1 MTESAHCHSQAARA
15 KSARASR
22 QARLSRPALMA
33 ALATMLCAPLVQGA
47 GVTAQTVADGLQ
59 HPWAVAFLPDGHF
72 LVTERPGRMRVVAP
86 DGRLQPALAGLPE
99 VAAGG
104 QGGLLDVITD
114 SAFASN
120 RTIYFCF
127 SEPGQ
132 GTTNSTAL
140 ARARLSDDLT
150 RLEDVK
156 VIFSQQPKY
165 RSSLHFGCRIV
176 ERQVAGKPDGSLFLT
191 LGDRFSRRDDAQT
204 LDNHHGKIVRVGK
217 DGSVPKDNPFV
228 GKAGALPEIWSYGHR
243 NAQGATLA
251 PDGGF
256 WMHEHGARGGDEINL
271 PQPGRNYGWPQI
283 SHGVNY
289 DGSAVGGGRSSQPG
303 MEQPLHHWT
312 PSIAPSGMAF
322 LTSDRYGAAWQ
333 GNLFVG
339 SLKFQYLNRIELK
352 DGKVVAE
359 HKLLEEVGQRMRDVR
374 QGPDGL
380 LYVVTDSP
388 SGRLIRVLPDR

>member
-1 MTESAHCHSQAARA
+1 
-15 KSARASR
+15 
-22 QARLSRPALMA
+22 MA
-33 ALATMLCAPLVQGA
+33 PTFPSTTAPFVLAGLLALAAAPSVAQSQPSPK
-47 GVTAQTVADGLQ
+47 AQTVASGLQ
-59 HPWAVAFLPDGHF
+59 NPWAVAFLPDGRF
-72 LVTERPGRMRVVAP
+72 LVTERPGRLRVVNA
-86 DGRLQPALAGLPE
+86 DGQVQPAVQGLPE

-127 SEPGQ
+127 SEPGK

-140 ARARLSDDLT
+140 ARARLSQDAK

-156 VIFSQQPKY
+156 VIFSQQPKF
-165 RSSLHFGCRIV
+165 SSTAHFGCRIV
-176 ERQVAGKPDGSLFLT
+176 ERPDGTLFLT

-204 LDNHHGKIVRVGK
+204 LDNHHGKVVRVAK
-217 DGSVPKDNPFV
+217 DGAIPKDNPFV

-243 NAQGATLA
+243 NSQGATLA
-251 PDGGF
+251 PDGSL
-256 WMHEHGARGGDEINL
+256 WTHEHGARGGDEINR
-271 PQPGRNYGWPQI
+271 PQPGKNYGWPQV
-283 SHGVNY
+283 SFGVNY
-289 DGSAVGGGRSSQPG
+289 DGSKIGSGDSAAPG
-303 MEQPLHHWT
+303 LEPPLHHWT

-322 LTSDRYGAAWQ
+322 LTSDRYGASWK

-339 SLKFQYLNRIELK
+339 SLKFEYLDRIELK

-359 HKLLEEVGQRMRDVR
+359 HKLLEDVGQRIRDVR

-388 SGRLIRVLPDR
+388 SGKLLRLLPN

>member
-1 MTESAHCHSQAARA
+1 
-15 KSARASR
+15 
-22 QARLSRPALMA
+22 MA
-33 ALATMLCAPLVQGA
+33 PTFPSTTAPFVLAGLLALAAAPSVAQSQPSPK
-47 GVTAQTVADGLQ
+47 AQTVASGLQ
-59 HPWAVAFLPDGHF
+59 NPWAVAFLPDGRF
-72 LVTERPGRMRVVAP
+72 LVTERPGRLRVVNA
-86 DGRLQPALAGLPE
+86 DGQVQPAVQGLPE

-127 SEPGQ
+127 SEPGK

-140 ARARLSDDLT
+140 ARARLSQDAK

-156 VIFSQQPKY
+156 VIFSQQPKF
-165 RSSLHFGCRIV
+165 SSTAHFGCRIV
-176 ERQVAGKPDGSLFLT
+176 ERPDGTLFLT

-204 LDNHHGKIVRVGK
+204 LDNHHGKVVRVAK
-217 DGSVPKDNPFV
+217 DGAIPKDNPFV

-243 NAQGATLA
+243 NSQGATLA
-251 PDGGF
+251 PDGSL
-256 WMHEHGARGGDEINL
+256 WTHEHGARGGDEINR
-271 PQPGRNYGWPQI
+271 PQAGKNHGWPLV
-283 SHGVNY
+283 SFGVNY
-289 DGSAVGGGRSSQPG
+289 DGSKIGSGDSAAPG
-303 MEQPLHHWT
+303 LEPPLHHWT
-312 PSIAPSGMAF
+312 PSIAPSGIAF
-322 LTSDRYGAAWQ
+322 LTSDRYGAGWK

-339 SLKFQYLNRIELK
+339 SLKFEYLDRIELK

-359 HKLLEEVGQRMRDVR
+359 HKLLEDVGQRIRDVR

-388 SGRLIRVLPDR
+388 SGKLLRLLPN

>member
-1 MTESAHCHSQAARA
+1 
-15 KSARASR
+15 
-22 QARLSRPALMA
+22 MA
-33 ALATMLCAPLVQGA
+33 PTFPSTTAPFVLAGLLALAAAPSVAQSPPSPK
-47 GVTAQTVADGLQ
+47 AQTVASGLQ
-59 HPWAVAFLPDGHF
+59 NPWAVAFLPDGRF
-72 LVTERPGRMRVVAP
+72 LVTERPGRLRVVNA
-86 DGRLQPALAGLPE
+86 DGQVQPAVQGLPE

-127 SEPGQ
+127 SEPGK

-140 ARARLSDDLT
+140 ARARLSQDAK

-156 VIFSQQPKY
+156 VIFSQQPKF
-165 RSSLHFGCRIV
+165 SSTAHFGCRIV
-176 ERQVAGKPDGSLFLT
+176 ERPDGTLFLT

-204 LDNHHGKIVRVGK
+204 LDNHHGKVVRVAK
-217 DGSVPKDNPFV
+217 DGAVPKDNPFV

-243 NAQGATLA
+243 NSQGATLA
-251 PDGGF
+251 PDGSL
-256 WMHEHGARGGDEINL
+256 WTHEHGARGGDEINR
-271 PQPGRNYGWPQI
+271 PQPGKNYGWPQV
-283 SHGVNY
+283 SFGVNY
-289 DGSAVGGGRSSQPG
+289 DGSKIGSGDSAAPG
-303 MEQPLHHWT
+303 LEPPLHHWT

-322 LTSDRYGAAWQ
+322 LTSDRYGAGWK

-339 SLKFQYLNRIELK
+339 SLKFEYLDRIELK

-359 HKLLEEVGQRMRDVR
+359 HKLLEDVGQRIRDVR

-388 SGRLIRVLPDR
+388 SGKLIRLLPN

>member
-1 MTESAHCHSQAARA
+1 
-15 KSARASR
+15 
-22 QARLSRPALMA
+22 MA
-33 ALATMLCAPLVQGA
+33 PTFPSTTAPFVLAGLLALAAAPRVAQSQPSPK
-47 GVTAQTVADGLQ
+47 AQTVASGLQ
-59 HPWAVAFLPDGHF
+59 NPWAVAFLPDGRF
-72 LVTERPGRMRVVAP
+72 LVTERPGRLRVVNA
-86 DGRLQPALAGLPE
+86 DGQVQPAVQGLPE

-127 SEPGQ
+127 SEPGK

-140 ARARLSDDLT
+140 ARARLSQDAK

-156 VIFSQQPKY
+156 VIFSQQPKF
-165 RSSLHFGCRIV
+165 SSTAHFGCRIV
-176 ERQVAGKPDGSLFLT
+176 ERPDGTLFLT

-204 LDNHHGKIVRVGK
+204 LDNHHGKVVRVAK
-217 DGSVPKDNPFV
+217 DGAVPKDNPFV

-243 NAQGATLA
+243 NSQGATLA
-251 PDGGF
+251 PDGSL
-256 WMHEHGARGGDEINL
+256 WTHEHGARGGDEINR
-271 PQPGRNYGWPQI
+271 PQAGKNHGWPQV
-283 SHGVNY
+283 SFGVNY
-289 DGSAVGGGRSSQPG
+289 DGSKIGSGDSAAPG
-303 MEQPLHHWT
+303 LEPPLHHWT

-322 LTSDRYGAAWQ
+322 LTSDRYGAGWK

-339 SLKFQYLNRIELK
+339 SLKFEHLDRIELK

-359 HKLLEEVGQRMRDVR
+359 HKLLEDVGQRIRDVR

-388 SGRLIRVLPDR
+388 SGKLLRLLPN

>member
-1 MTESAHCHSQAARA
+1 
-15 KSARASR
+15 
-22 QARLSRPALMA
+22 MA
-33 ALATMLCAPLVQGA
+33 PTFPSTTAPFVLAGLLALAAAPSVAQSQPSPK
-47 GVTAQTVADGLQ
+47 AQTVASGLQ
-59 HPWAVAFLPDGHF
+59 NPWAVAFLPDGRF
-72 LVTERPGRMRVVAP
+72 LVTERPGRLRVVNA
-86 DGRLQPALAGLPE
+86 DGQVQPAVQGLPE

-127 SEPGQ
+127 SEPGK

-140 ARARLSDDLT
+140 ARARLSQDAR

-156 VIFSQQPKY
+156 VIFSQQPKF
-165 RSSLHFGCRIV
+165 SSTAHFGCRIV
-176 ERQVAGKPDGSLFLT
+176 ERPDGTLFLT

-204 LDNHHGKIVRVGK
+204 LDNHHGKVVRVGK
-217 DGSVPKDNPFV
+217 DGAIPKDNPFV

-243 NAQGATLA
+243 NSQGATLA
-251 PDGGF
+251 PDGSL
-256 WMHEHGARGGDEINL
+256 WTHEHGARGGDEINR
-271 PQPGRNYGWPQI
+271 PQPGKNYGWPQV
-283 SHGVNY
+283 SFGVNY
-289 DGSAVGGGRSSQPG
+289 DGSKIGSGDSAAPG
-303 MEQPLHHWT
+303 LEPPLHHWT

-322 LTSDRYGAAWQ
+322 LTSERYGAGWK

-339 SLKFQYLNRIELK
+339 SLKFEYLDRIELK

-359 HKLLEEVGQRMRDVR
+359 HKLLEDVGQRIRDVR

-388 SGRLIRVLPDR
+388 SGKLLRLLPN

>member
-1 MTESAHCHSQAARA
+1 
-15 KSARASR
+15 
-22 QARLSRPALMA
+22 MA
-33 ALATMLCAPLVQGA
+33 PTFPSTTAPFVLAGLLALAAAPSVAQSQPSPK
-47 GVTAQTVADGLQ
+47 AQTVASGLQ
-59 HPWAVAFLPDGHF
+59 NPWAVAFLPDGRF
-72 LVTERPGRMRVVAP
+72 LVTERPGRLRVVNA
-86 DGRLQPALAGLPE
+86 DGQVQPAVQGLPE

-127 SEPGQ
+127 SEPGK

-140 ARARLSDDLT
+140 ARARLSQDAR

-156 VIFSQQPKY
+156 VIFSQQPKF
-165 RSSLHFGCRIV
+165 SSAAHFGCRIV
-176 ERQVAGKPDGSLFLT
+176 ERPDGTLFLT

-204 LDNHHGKIVRVGK
+204 LDNHHGKVVRVAK
-217 DGSVPKDNPFV
+217 DGAVPKDNPFV

-243 NAQGATLA
+243 NSQGATLA
-251 PDGGF
+251 PDGSL
-256 WMHEHGARGGDEINL
+256 WTHEHGARGGDEINR
-271 PQPGRNYGWPQI
+271 PQAGKNYGWPQV
-283 SHGVNY
+283 SFGVNY
-289 DGSAVGGGRSSQPG
+289 DGSKIGSGDSAAPG
-303 MEQPLHHWT
+303 LEPPLHHWT

-322 LTSDRYGAAWQ
+322 LTSDRYGAGWK

-339 SLKFQYLNRIELK
+339 SLKFEYLDRIELK
-352 DGKVVAE
+352 DGKVMAE
-359 HKLLEEVGQRMRDVR
+359 HKLLEDVGQRIRDVR

-388 SGRLIRVLPDR
+388 SGKLLRLLPN

>member
-1 MTESAHCHSQAARA
+1 
-15 KSARASR
+15 
-22 QARLSRPALMA
+22 MA
-33 ALATMLCAPLVQGA
+33 PTFPSTTAPFVLAGLLALAAAPSVAQSQPSPK
-47 GVTAQTVADGLQ
+47 AQTVASGLQ
-59 HPWAVAFLPDGHF
+59 NPWAVAFLPDGRF
-72 LVTERPGRMRVVAP
+72 LVTERPGRLRVVNA
-86 DGRLQPALAGLPE
+86 DGQVQPAVQGLPE

-127 SEPGQ
+127 SEPGK

-140 ARARLSDDLT
+140 ARARLSQDAK

-156 VIFSQQPKY
+156 VIFSQQPKF
-165 RSSLHFGCRIV
+165 SSTAHFGCRIV
-176 ERQVAGKPDGSLFLT
+176 ERPDGTLFLT

-204 LDNHHGKIVRVGK
+204 LDNHHGKVVRVGK
-217 DGSVPKDNPFV
+217 DGAIPKDNPFV

-243 NAQGATLA
+243 NSQGATLA
-251 PDGGF
+251 PDGSL
-256 WMHEHGARGGDEINL
+256 WTHEHGARGGDEINR
-271 PQPGRNYGWPQI
+271 PQAGKNHGWPQV
-283 SHGVNY
+283 SFGVNY
-289 DGSAVGGGRSSQPG
+289 DGSKIGSGDSAAPG
-303 MEQPLHHWT
+303 LEPPLHHWT

-322 LTSDRYGAAWQ
+322 LTSDRYGAGWK

-339 SLKFQYLNRIELK
+339 SLKLEYLDRIELK

-359 HKLLEEVGQRMRDVR
+359 HKLLEDVGQRIRDVR

-388 SGRLIRVLPDR
+388 SGKLLRLLPN

>member
-1 MTESAHCHSQAARA
+1 
-15 KSARASR
+15 
-22 QARLSRPALMA
+22 MA
-33 ALATMLCAPLVQGA
+33 PTFPSTTAPFVLAGLLALAAAPSVAQSQPSPK
-47 GVTAQTVADGLQ
+47 AQTVASGLQ
-59 HPWAVAFLPDGHF
+59 NPWAVAFLPDGRF
-72 LVTERPGRMRVVAP
+72 LVTERPGRLRVVNA
-86 DGRLQPALAGLPE
+86 DGQVQPAVQGLPE

-127 SEPGQ
+127 SEPGK

-140 ARARLSDDLT
+140 ARARLSQDAK
-150 RLEDVK
+150 RLEDVT
-156 VIFSQQPKY
+156 VIFSQQPKF
-165 RSSLHFGCRIV
+165 SSTAHFGCRIV
-176 ERQVAGKPDGSLFLT
+176 ERPDGTLFLT

-204 LDNHHGKIVRVGK
+204 LDNHHGKVVRVAK
-217 DGSVPKDNPFV
+217 DGAIPKDNPFV

-243 NAQGATLA
+243 NSQGATLA
-251 PDGGF
+251 PDGSL
-256 WMHEHGARGGDEINL
+256 WTHEHGARGGDEINR
-271 PQPGRNYGWPQI
+271 PQAGKNYGWPQV
-283 SHGVNY
+283 SFGVNY
-289 DGSAVGGGRSSQPG
+289 DGSKIGSGDSAAPG
-303 MEQPLHHWT
+303 LEPPLHHWT

-322 LTSDRYGAAWQ
+322 LTSDRYGAGWK

-339 SLKFQYLNRIELK
+339 SLKFEYLDRIELK

-359 HKLLEEVGQRMRDVR
+359 HKLLEDVGQRIRDVR

-388 SGRLIRVLPDR
+388 SGKLLRLLPN

>member
-1 MTESAHCHSQAARA
+1 
-15 KSARASR
+15 
-22 QARLSRPALMA
+22 MA
-33 ALATMLCAPLVQGA
+33 PTFPSTTAPFVLAGLLALAAAPSVAQSQPSPK
-47 GVTAQTVADGLQ
+47 AQTVASGLQ
-59 HPWAVAFLPDGHF
+59 HPWAVAFLPDGRF
-72 LVTERPGRMRVVAP
+72 LVTERPGRLRVVSA
-86 DGRLQPALAGLPE
+86 DGQVQPAVQGLPE

-127 SEPGQ
+127 SEPGK

-140 ARARLSDDLT
+140 ARARLSQDAR

-156 VIFSQQPKY
+156 VIFSQQPKF
-165 RSSLHFGCRIV
+165 SSTAHFGCRIV
-176 ERQVAGKPDGSLFLT
+176 ERPDGTLFLT

-204 LDNHHGKIVRVGK
+204 LDYHHGKVVRVGK
-217 DGSVPKDNPFV
+217 DGAIPKDNPFV

-243 NAQGATLA
+243 NSQGATLA
-251 PDGGF
+251 PDGSL
-256 WMHEHGARGGDEINL
+256 WTHEHGARGGDEINR
-271 PQPGRNYGWPQI
+271 PQAGKNYGWPQV
-283 SHGVNY
+283 SFGVNY
-289 DGSAVGGGRSSQPG
+289 DGSKIGSGDSAAPG
-303 MEQPLHHWT
+303 LEPPLYHWT

-322 LTSDRYGAAWQ
+322 LTSERYGAGWK

-339 SLKFQYLNRIELK
+339 SLKFEYLDRIELK
-352 DGKVVAE
+352 DGKVMAE
-359 HKLLEEVGQRMRDVR
+359 HKLLEDVGQRIRDVR

-388 SGRLIRVLPDR
+388 SGKLIRLLPN

>member
-1 MTESAHCHSQAARA
+1 
-15 KSARASR
+15 
-22 QARLSRPALMA
+22 MA
-33 ALATMLCAPLVQGA
+33 PTFPSTTAPFVLAGLLALAAAPSVAQSPPSPK
-47 GVTAQTVADGLQ
+47 AQTVASGLQ
-59 HPWAVAFLPDGHF
+59 NPWAVAFLPDGRF
-72 LVTERPGRMRVVAP
+72 LVTERPGRLRVVNA
-86 DGRLQPALAGLPE
+86 DGQVQPAVQGLPE

-127 SEPGQ
+127 SEPGK

-140 ARARLSDDLT
+140 ARARLSQDAK

-156 VIFSQQPKY
+156 VIFSQQPKF
-165 RSSLHFGCRIV
+165 SSTAHFGCRIV
-176 ERQVAGKPDGSLFLT
+176 ERPDGTLFLT

-204 LDNHHGKIVRVGK
+204 LDNHHGKVVRVGK
-217 DGSVPKDNPFV
+217 DGAIPKDNPFV

-243 NAQGATLA
+243 NSQGATLA
-251 PDGGF
+251 PDGSL
-256 WMHEHGARGGDEINL
+256 WTHEHGARGGDEINR
-271 PQPGRNYGWPQI
+271 PQPGKNYGWPQV
-283 SHGVNY
+283 SFGVNY
-289 DGSAVGGGRSSQPG
+289 DGSKIGSGDSAAPG
-303 MEQPLHHWT
+303 LEPPLHHWT

-322 LTSDRYGAAWQ
+322 LTSDRYGAGWK

-339 SLKFQYLNRIELK
+339 SLKLEYLDRIELK

-359 HKLLEEVGQRMRDVR
+359 HKLLEDVGQRIRDVR

-388 SGRLIRVLPDR
+388 SGKLLRLLPN

>member
-1 MTESAHCHSQAARA
+1 
-15 KSARASR
+15 
-22 QARLSRPALMA
+22 MA
-33 ALATMLCAPLVQGA
+33 PTFPSTTAPFVLAGLLALAAAPSVAQSQPSPK
-47 GVTAQTVADGLQ
+47 AQTVASGLQ
-59 HPWAVAFLPDGHF
+59 NPWAVAFLPDGRF
-72 LVTERPGRMRVVAP
+72 LVTERPGRLRVVNA
-86 DGRLQPALAGLPE
+86 DGQVQPAVQGLPE

-127 SEPGQ
+127 SEPGK

-140 ARARLSDDLT
+140 ARARLSQDAK
-150 RLEDVK
+150 RLEDLK
-156 VIFSQQPKY
+156 VIFSQQPKF
-165 RSSLHFGCRIV
+165 SSTAHFGCRIV
-176 ERQVAGKPDGSLFLT
+176 ERPDGTLFLT

-204 LDNHHGKIVRVGK
+204 LDNHHGKVVRVAK
-217 DGSVPKDNPFV
+217 DGAIPKDNPFV

-243 NAQGATLA
+243 NSQGATLA
-251 PDGGF
+251 PDGSL
-256 WMHEHGARGGDEINL
+256 WTHEHGARGGDEINR
-271 PQPGRNYGWPQI
+271 PQAGKNYGWPQV
-283 SHGVNY
+283 SFGVNY
-289 DGSAVGGGRSSQPG
+289 DGSKIGSGDSAAPG
-303 MEQPLHHWT
+303 LEPPLHHWT

-322 LTSDRYGAAWQ
+322 LTSDRYGAGWK

-339 SLKFQYLNRIELK
+339 SLKFEYLDRIELK

-359 HKLLEEVGQRMRDVR
+359 HKLLEDVGQRIRDVR

-388 SGRLIRVLPDR
+388 SGKLIRLLPN

>member
-1 MTESAHCHSQAARA
+1 
-15 KSARASR
+15 
-22 QARLSRPALMA
+22 MA
-33 ALATMLCAPLVQGA
+33 PTFPSTTAPFVLAGLLALAAAPSVAQSPPSPK
-47 GVTAQTVADGLQ
+47 AQTVASGLQ
-59 HPWAVAFLPDGHF
+59 NLWAVAFLPDGRF
-72 LVTERPGRMRVVAP
+72 LVTERPGRLRVVNA
-86 DGRLQPALAGLPE
+86 DGQVQPAVQGLPE

-127 SEPGQ
+127 SEPGK

-140 ARARLSDDLT
+140 ARARLSQDAK

-156 VIFSQQPKY
+156 VIFSQQPKF
-165 RSSLHFGCRIV
+165 SSTAHFGCRIV
-176 ERQVAGKPDGSLFLT
+176 ERPDGTLFLT

-204 LDNHHGKIVRVGK
+204 LDNHHGKVVRVAK
-217 DGSVPKDNPFV
+217 DGAVPKDNPFV

-243 NAQGATLA
+243 NSQGATLA
-251 PDGGF
+251 PDGSL
-256 WMHEHGARGGDEINL
+256 WTHEHGARGGDEINR
-271 PQPGRNYGWPQI
+271 PQAGKNYGWPQV
-283 SHGVNY
+283 SFGVNY
-289 DGSAVGGGRSSQPG
+289 DGSKIGSGDSAAPG
-303 MEQPLHHWT
+303 LEPPLHHWT

-322 LTSDRYGAAWQ
+322 LTSDRYGASWK

-339 SLKFQYLNRIELK
+339 SLKFEYLDRIELK

-359 HKLLEEVGQRMRDVR
+359 HKLLEDVGQRIRDVR

-388 SGRLIRVLPDR
+388 SGKLLRLLPN

>member
-1 MTESAHCHSQAARA
+1 
-15 KSARASR
+15 
-22 QARLSRPALMA
+22 MA
-33 ALATMLCAPLVQGA
+33 PTFPSTTAPFVLAGLLALAAAPSVAQSQPSPK
-47 GVTAQTVADGLQ
+47 AQTVASGLQ
-59 HPWAVAFLPDGHF
+59 NPWAVAFLPDGRF
-72 LVTERPGRMRVVAP
+72 LVTERPGRLRVVNA
-86 DGRLQPALAGLPE
+86 DGQVQPAVQGLPE

-127 SEPGQ
+127 SEPGK

-140 ARARLSDDLT
+140 ARARLSQDAR

-156 VIFSQQPKY
+156 VIFSQQPKF
-165 RSSLHFGCRIV
+165 SSTAHFGCRIV
-176 ERQVAGKPDGSLFLT
+176 ERPDGTLFLT

-204 LDNHHGKIVRVGK
+204 LDNHHGKVVRVGK
-217 DGSVPKDNPFV
+217 DGAIPKDNPFV

-243 NAQGATLA
+243 NSQGATLA
-251 PDGGF
+251 PDGSL
-256 WMHEHGARGGDEINL
+256 WTHEHGARGGDEINR
-271 PQPGRNYGWPQI
+271 PQAGKNYGWPQV
-283 SHGVNY
+283 SFGVNY
-289 DGSAVGGGRSSQPG
+289 DGSKIGSGDSAAPG
-303 MEQPLHHWT
+303 LEPPLHHWT

-322 LTSDRYGAAWQ
+322 LTSDRYGAGWK

-339 SLKFQYLNRIELK
+339 SLKFEYLDRIELK

-359 HKLLEEVGQRMRDVR
+359 HKLLEDVGQRIRDVR

-388 SGRLIRVLPDR
+388 SGKLIRLLPN

>member
-1 MTESAHCHSQAARA
+1 
-15 KSARASR
+15 
-22 QARLSRPALMA
+22 MA
-33 ALATMLCAPLVQGA
+33 PTFPSTTAPFVLAGLLALAAAPRVAQSQPSPK
-47 GVTAQTVADGLQ
+47 AQTVASGLQ
-59 HPWAVAFLPDGHF
+59 NPWAVAFLPDGRF
-72 LVTERPGRMRVVAP
+72 LVTERPGRLRVVNA
-86 DGRLQPALAGLPE
+86 DGQVQPAVQGLPE

-127 SEPGQ
+127 SEPGK

-140 ARARLSDDLT
+140 ARARLSQDAK

-156 VIFSQQPKY
+156 VIFSQQPKF
-165 RSSLHFGCRIV
+165 SSTAHFGCRIV
-176 ERQVAGKPDGSLFLT
+176 ERPDGTLFLT

-204 LDNHHGKIVRVGK
+204 LDNHHGKVVRVGK
-217 DGSVPKDNPFV
+217 DGAIPKDNPFV

-243 NAQGATLA
+243 NSQGATLA
-251 PDGGF
+251 PDGSL
-256 WMHEHGARGGDEINL
+256 WTHEHGARGGDEINR
-271 PQPGRNYGWPQI
+271 PQAGKNHGWPQV
-283 SHGVNY
+283 SFGVNY
-289 DGSAVGGGRSSQPG
+289 DGSKIGSGDSAAPG
-303 MEQPLHHWT
+303 LEPPLHHWT

-322 LTSDRYGAAWQ
+322 LTSDRYGAGWK

-339 SLKFQYLNRIELK
+339 SLKFEYLDRIELK

-359 HKLLEEVGQRMRDVR
+359 HKLLEDVGQRIRDVR

-388 SGRLIRVLPDR
+388 SGKLLRLLPN